1 VPRYKFRLEDLA
13 PLKSVLSRPEVQRI
27 LSRAVPVKLIQP
39 APADVEAV
47 IDPLP
52 IKLRTR
58 ENPGGVPLAEVNA
71 LVKQRVPGVSS
82 VIVRDGSVLVAWE
95 RPPTPEMRAKVK
107 TALTDR
113 KAFQAIQDKV
123 LEPPPSSQAELK
135 AKLCSATT
143 ADDEWLRTF
152 RRYYAATLA
161 GEREE

>member
-1 VPRYKFRLEDLA
+1 MPRYKFRLEDLA
-13 PLKSVLSRPEVQRI
+13 PLRNVLNRPEVQRI
-27 LSRAVPVKLIQP
+27 LSHAVPVKRIQP
-39 APADVEAV
+39 APADVEVA

-82 VIVRDGSVLVAWE
+82 VIVRDGSVLVSWD

-107 TALTDR
+107 KALTDR
-113 KAFQAIQDKV
+113 KAFQAIQDKM
-123 LEPPPSSQAELK
+123 LKPPPATRAELK
-135 AKLCSATT
+135 AKLCSAATP
-143 ADDEWLRTF
+143 DDEWLRTF
-152 RRYYAATLA
+152 RRYYAAKLA